1 MDVSVFLA
9 ENAKKVEKE
18 SFVVSDRFKDK
29 HGKPVP
35 WVLAPVSCAVDN
47 AIKQRCTRGKG
58 GKDFDN
64 LSYTVELTVASVVEP
79 NLANAD
85 LQDSYHAYG
94 KRQLLETMLTAG
106 EFNALTL
113 KALEIN
119 GMSKPIDELID
130 DAKNA

>member
-35 WVLAPVSCAVDN
+35 WVLAPVSCTVDN
-47 AIKQRCTRGKG
+47 NIKQKCTHGKN
-58 GKDFDN
+58 F
-64 LSYTVELTVASVVEP
+64 
-79 NLANAD
+79 
-85 LQDSYHAYG
+85 
-94 KRQLLETMLTAG
+94 

-119 GMSKPIDELID
+119 GLSKPIDELID

>member
-35 WVLAPVSCAVDN
+35 WVLAPVSCTVDN
-47 AIKQRCTRGKG
+47 NIKQKCTHGKN
-58 GKDFDN
+58 FDN

-79 NLANAD
+79 N
-85 LQDSYHAYG
+85 SM
-94 KRQLLETMLTAG
+94 R
-106 EFNALTL
+106 
-113 KALEIN
+113 
-119 GMSKPIDELID
+119 
-130 DAKNA
+130 

>member
-1 MDVSVFLA
+1 MDVSSFLA
-9 ENAKKVEKE
+9 ENAKKVGKE
-18 SFVVSDRFKDK
+18 SFIVSDRFKDK

-35 WVLAPVSCAVDN
+35 WVLAPVSCTVDN
-47 AIKQRCTRGKG
+47 SIKQKCAH

-64 LSYTVELTVASVVEP
+64 LSYTIELTVASVVEP

-119 GMSKPIDELID
+119 GLSKPIDELID